1 MNGSTKVWKV
11 GALVLTLAAGGIAP
25 LALAQDGPPGRGGS
39 GGGGGGGAGGDAEK
53 KPDFPPFAEVSKDY
67 TKVVSTADGEAS
79 LWTLYTRERDG
90 AMLAE
95 LPREFGRQKYMFG
108 MTIAAGEPYAGL
120 QGPDMYLYWK
130 RYDKRL
136 ALIEPQIS
144 NRSTGDQE
152 SKSGVERAFTDRV
165 LVDVPI
171 VAMGPGGGPVIDL
184 KGLFAGQAAKFF
196 GMGGFMT
203 TGAAGAN
210 PGLATIKKSK
220 AFPQNIEVAFE
231 MPTTGGVLKTFYYSV
246 ALIPDST
253 GYQPR
258 AADERAGYF
267 GTWFRD
273 LGKFKDEEK
282 WVRYI
287 TRWHF
292 EKADPKLKLSPPKK
306 PLVYYVEHTV
316 PSRYRR
322 FVRDGALWWNK
333 AFEKVGLTDAV
344 EVYYQDKQT
353 GQHMD
358 KDPEDARY
366 NFIRWV
372 VNDVG
377 TAIGPSRIHPLTGQI
392 LDADVVLTDGWIR
405 HFWSQ
410 TNEIIP
416 DIAMRSI
423 PKEVEPWLESNPNWD
438 PRLRLLPPD
447 QREAAIQARANA
459 KNAALTRGVTRFGG
473 RAVGGGEDHNTV
485 EAGFLSQRRQA
496 TGYDCL
502 LAEGKS
508 VEMSIAGMGLEL
520 MDLLESDDPP
530 ADAPAAKGGDKKKD
544 DDKGDFIDGIP
555 EWFVGNALAD
565 LTAHEVGHTL
575 GLRHNFKASSA
586 YTMGQINSPEFKGKK
601 PYVTS
606 VMDYTPMNLQVGEGR
621 FQGDYNVTDIGPY
634 DMWVIEYG
642 YTFNDPKDV
651 LKRVAEPELQF
662 GSDEDADTGL
672 DPTIRRYDFAAD
684 PLEYAKSRLDLAK
697 FSRGRIID
705 KFVKNGQS
713 WSKARRGYSLTLNMQ
728 MDAVGVMSY
737 WVGTAHIYRDR
748 KGDPNGRPPISVVPV
763 EKQREALKFV
773 CETAFREEMFGLS
786 PELLTYLTAD
796 RRDDPGGGRAGPEWP
811 VHDQIGAMQAA
822 AITQLLNP
830 AKLRRV
836 LDNELRTPKDK
847 DALTVV
853 ELFDTITGAIWTEL
867 DSKSGGSYTARN
879 PMISSLRRNLQ
890 REHMERLID
899 LSLPNAMPG
908 EAAKT
913 VSNLAVSKL
922 RELKTKID
930 AAAKSAGG
938 DPYTAAHLG
947 EASKR
952 IEKALDAQYVYNQSS
967 GGGGTTI
974 INMFG
979 EQPQSTE
986 PGSENWQK

>member
-1 MNGSTKVWKV
+1 MSGNAKSFGL
-11 GALVLTLAAGGIAP
+11 GALVMALAAGGLAP
-25 LALAQDGPPGRGGS
+25 VAFAQDGPPGAR
-39 GGGGGGGAGGDAEK
+39 GGGGGGDEK
-53 KPDFPPFAEVSKDY
+53 KPDFPPFAEVSKDF
-67 TKVVSTADGEAS
+67 TKVVSTADGEGS

-95 LPREFGRQKYMFG
+95 LPREFARQKYMFG

-136 ALIEPQIS
+136 ALIEPQIT

-165 LVDVPI
+165 LLDIPI

-184 KGLFAGQAAKFF
+184 KGLFAGQAGRFF

-210 PGLATIKKSK
+210 PGLATIKKAK

-231 MPTTGGVLKTFYYSV
+231 MPTAGGVLKTFYYSV
-246 ALIPDST
+246 AIIPDST

-258 AADERAGYF
+258 VSDERIGYF

-287 TRWHF
+287 NRWHF
-292 EKADPKLKLSPPKK
+292 EKSDPKLRMSPPKK

-344 EVYYQDKQT
+344 EVYYQDKAT

-377 TAIGPSRIHPLTGQI
+377 TAIGPSRTHPLTGQI

-423 PKEVEPWLESNPNWD
+423 PTESHAWLESNPNWD
-438 PRLRLLPPD
+438 PRLRMASPER
-447 QREAAIQARANA
+447 REQILAERATQKAAG
-459 KNAALTRGVTRFGG
+459 LSRGVARFGG
-473 RAVGGGEDHNTV
+473 RAVGDPNTI

-496 TGYDCL
+496 TGYDCM

-508 VEMSIAGMGLEL
+508 VEMSIAGMSLEL
-520 MDLLESDDPP
+520 LDLLESDDPP
-530 ADAPAAKGGDKKKD
+530 ADAPAPKGERKKD
-544 DDKGDFIDGIP
+544 EDKGDFIDGIP
-555 EWFVGNALAD
+555 EWFVGLALAD

-586 YTMGQINSPEFKGKK
+586 YTLAQINSPEFKGKK

-606 VMDYTPMNLQVGEGR
+606 VMDYTPMNLQVGEGK
-621 FQGDYNVTDIGPY
+621 FQGDYNVTGIGPY
-634 DMWVIEYG
+634 DMWAIEYG
-642 YTFNDPKDV
+642 YTFSDPKDV

-662 GSDEDADTGL
+662 GSDEDADTGI

-684 PLEYAKSRLDLAK
+684 PIEYAKSRIDLAK
-697 FSRGRIID
+697 FSRGRIIE
-705 KFVKNGQS
+705 KFVKPGQS
-713 WSKARRGYSLTLNMQ
+713 WSRARRGYSLTLNMQ
-728 MDAVGVMSY
+728 MDAIGVMSN
-737 WVGTAHIYRDR
+737 WVGTAFVYRDR
-748 KGDPNGRPPISVVPV
+748 KGDPNGRPPINVVPV

-773 CETAFREEMFGLS
+773 CEQAFREESFGLT
-786 PELLTYLTAD
+786 PDLLAYLTAD
-796 RRDDPGGGRAGPEWP
+796 RRDDPGGGRAGPEWA
-811 VHDQIGAMQAA
+811 VHDQIGGMQAA
-822 AITQLLNP
+822 AITQLMNP
-830 AKLRRV
+830 AKLRRI
-836 LDNELRTPKDK
+836 LDNEVRTPKEK
-847 DALTVV
+847 DALTLV
-853 ELFDTITGAIWTEL
+853 ELFDTVTGAIWTEL
-867 DSKSGGSYTARN
+867 ESKSGGSYTVRN

-890 REHMERLID
+890 REHLERLID
-899 LSLPNAMPG
+899 LSLPGALPG
-908 EAAKT
+908 EAAKA
-913 VSNLAVSKL
+913 VSNLAVAKL
-922 RELKTKID
+922 RELKSKID
-930 AAAKSAGG
+930 SAAKTGG
-938 DPYTAAHLG
+938 VDPYSGAHLG

-952 IEKALDAQYVYNQSS
+952 IEKALDAQYVYNQS
-967 GGGGTTI
+967 GGGGGPPI
-974 INMFG
+974 IIIQG
-979 EQPQSTE
+979 EQPQDGAK
-986 PGSENWQK
+986 PDGENWQR